1 MFNTHKSA
9 EVPFHGFFDEIQH
22 WRMIERNLLKPWF
35 CVSLVQDDD
44 GFESQ
49 HTMMP
54 SDVQMLIEVLNQQVE
69 GFIVTD
75 VLVMMPA
82 WMTRSDR
89 WTLERLVELRARA
102 DIDSAPVNFCVLEDG
117 SIYSD
122 SGQTGGRSLSMGE
135 INDAEIL
142 YRRKQNG

>member
-9 EVPFHGFFDEIQH
+9 EVPFYGLFGETQH
-22 WRMIERNLLKPWF
+22 WRLVERNLLKPWF

-44 GFESQ
+44 GLDLQ
-49 HTMMP
+49 HTLMP
-54 SDVQMLIEVLNQQVE
+54 SDVQMLVEVVNQQVE

-89 WTLERLVELRARA
+89 WTLERLVELRTIA
-102 DIDSAPVNFCVLEDG
+102 DLDSAPVNFFVLENG

-135 INDAEIL
+135 INDAEII
-142 YRRKQNG
+142 YQRKQQG